1 MERLVERLEKAV
13 QRLETVCQGPGMC
26 GDGSSQGKAPRG
38 CCTGGVRKCSGAAA
52 ATGEENFLQVQRFPC
67 CAHCASGGVL
77 VPTW

>member
-38 CCTGGVRKCSGAAA
+38 CCTGRPCAGGARECSRAAA
-52 ATGEENFLQVQRFPC
+52 A
-67 CAHCASGGVL
+67 A
-77 VPTW
+77 